1 MLSTFRL
8 LLTSCTILK
17 NRQGACSTNNDFSCG
32 VRVPK
37 NRQDACSTNN
47 DFSCGV
53 GVSPARSR
61 VAANVARYRLL
72 PTATATAILVALTGC
87 ASTPTAS
94 NTDSTA
100 SPAATA
106 SPAST
111 SGHSGNHGGKGGI
124 NINTAIPSELDK
136 LEAKLG
142 VPALSNKIQASRP
155 YGKVEELVSKN
166 VITQPQFDEIKDMV
180 TIEDV
185 VLTGEAKDVDF
196 MTNMGLMKGHLM
208 VAKELLE
215 QGKPDQAEPHIGHP
229 VEEIYA
235 NVENQLNERK
245 IPEFKTTLTKLQDLV
260 KAGAKDPAQVNAQ
273 FDTSMQAVDGAIATL
288 PEAQRKDPKFVLQ
301 VINGLLDTANSE
313 YGAAVANGKIS
324 AIIEYQDSRGFVMYA
339 ESLYKDIADQVAKTS
354 PEIDKAIVANMNEL
368 KTNWPTAIAPAAP
381 VKTTEQV
388 NQLVKTIESDSQ
400 KVLKPAS

>member
-8 LLTSCTILK
+8 L
-17 NRQGACSTNNDFSCG
+17 
-32 VRVPK
+32 
-37 NRQDACSTNN
+37 
-47 DFSCGV
+47 
-53 GVSPARSR
+53 
-61 VAANVARYRLL
+61 
-72 PTATATAILVALTGC
+72 PTAAATAILVALAGC
-87 ASTPTAS
+87 VSPTAS

-100 SPAATA
+100 SPGA
-106 SPAST
+106 SPTAIPAAT
-111 SGHSGNHGGKGGI
+111 SGHSGNHGGKPGI
-124 NINTAIPSELDK
+124 NINTAILSELDK

-166 VITQPQFDEIKDMV
+166 VITQAQFDQIKDLV
-180 TIEDV
+180 TIEDI
-185 VLTGEAKDVDF
+185 VLTGEAKDVDY
-196 MTNMGLMKGHLM
+196 MTKLGLMKGHLI
-208 VAKELLE
+208 VAKELLD

-235 NVENQLNERK
+235 DVEDQLNERK
-245 IPEFKTTLTKLQDLV
+245 IPEFKTTLIKLQDLV
-260 KAGAKDPAQVNAQ
+260 KAGAKDPAQVNAE
-273 FDTSMQAVDGAIATL
+273 FDTSMQAVDGAIAGL

-339 ESLYKDIADQVAKTS
+339 ETLYKDIAEQVAKTS
-354 PEIDKAIVANMNEL
+354 PETDKAIVASMTEL
-368 KTNWPTAIAPAAP
+368 KANWPSAIAPAAP

-388 NQLVKTIESDSQ
+388 TQLVKAIENDSQ